1 MAYLLFTI
9 NIVVVILGKHLENY
23 WRTALNKWR
32 CYYIVMVKTL
42 KEVRIQPGPSVRFE
56 QSEKYWTALCE
67 KKRVNLSTGRKFVQH
82 LWRQL
87 ENKTFFEITF

>member
-23 WRTALNKWR
+23 WRTALNKWG

-42 KEVRIQPGPSVRFE
+42 KEVRLQPGPSVRFE

-67 KKRVNLSTGRKFVQH
+67 KKRVKSFNRS
-82 LWRQL
+82 
-87 ENKTFFEITF
+87 KTRPALVKEAWK

>member
-9 NIVVVILGKHLENY
+9 NIVVVILDKHLENY
-23 WRTALNKWR
+23 WRTALNNRR

-56 QSEKYWTALCE
+56 RLCVKK
-67 KKRVNLSTGRKFVQH
+67 KKRVKSFNRSKIRPVTSEGSLKIRPFLK
-82 LWRQL
+82 LL
-87 ENKTFFEITF
+87 CKI

>member
-23 WRTALNKWR
+23 WRTALNKWS

-67 KKRVNLSTGRKFVQH
+67 KKSESNLSNGRKFVQS
-82 LWRQL
+82 LVKEAW
-87 ENKTFFEITF
+87 K